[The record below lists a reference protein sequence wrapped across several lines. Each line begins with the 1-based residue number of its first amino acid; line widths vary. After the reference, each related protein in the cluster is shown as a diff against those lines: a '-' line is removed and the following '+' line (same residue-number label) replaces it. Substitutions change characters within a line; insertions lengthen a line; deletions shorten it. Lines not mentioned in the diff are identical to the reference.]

1 MTVPLA
7 IVLLAVLLL
16 LGAILFKVWRI
27 RGSLFR
33 VEDRLRRL
41 ARQLPNTFRQLEALE
56 GLYVDLRFE
65 RSLPATRGWAASPDF
80 LTILAR
86 HALAARPGNIVE
98 CGSGVST
105 IVLARCCEVSGT
117 GHVYSLEHLP
127 EYAEQ
132 TRSELIRHGLAHRAD
147 VLDAPLAPHHLG
159 AESWPWYSLSKL
171 PEAPIDML
179 VVDGPPQT
187 TGPLARYP
195 VGPLLLPRLEAGGVV
210 FLDDA
215 KEDHVKGALARWSL
229 EMPGVSSETVDCEKG
244 CAIVRRE
251 VPR

>member
-7 IVLLAVLLL
+7 IGLLAVLLL

-33 VEDRLRRL
+33 VEDRLHRL
-41 ARQLPNTFRQLEALE
+41 PHQLLNTFRQIEALQ
-56 GLYVDLRFE
+56 GLYVDLRLE

-80 LTILAR
+80 LTILAW
-86 HALAARPGNIVE
+86 HALAARPDIIVE

-105 IVLARCCEVSGT
+105 IVLARCCEVNGT

-132 TRSELIRHGLAHRAD
+132 TRSELTRHGLAHRAD
-147 VLDAPLAPHHLG
+147 VLEAPLAPHRLG
-159 AESWPWYSLSKL
+159 VESWSWYSLGKL
-171 PEAPIDML
+171 PEGPIDML
-179 VVDGPPQT
+179 VVDGPPQS

-195 VGPLLLPRLEAGGVV
+195 AGPLLLPRLETGGVV

-215 KEDHVKGALARWSL
+215 KEDHVKDALARWSL
-229 EMPGVSSETVDCEKG
+229 EVPGLSSETVDCEKG